1 MASLRKGKCYRKQV
15 RPYTR
20 TSKVKAKSFIKT
32 RPANRIVR
40 YNMGNSQKDFKYEVL
55 IVSKE
60 DIQIR
65 HNALE
70 SARLVVFRRLQK
82 LGNTNFYFQINV
94 FPHQILRENKML
106 SGARADRLQTGMSH
120 AFGKPM
126 GLAARVKKGKVILS
140 TKVDSENL
148 EAVKDAM
155 KKSIPRLPCRCSV
168 EIKKIDSS

>member
-1 MASLRKGKCYRKQV
+1 MASLRKGKCYRNLT
-15 RPYTR
+15 RPFTR
-20 TSKVKAKSFIKT
+20 TSKVKSKSYIKT

-40 YNMGNSQKDFKYEVL
+40 YSMGNPKRDFAYEVQL
-55 IVSKE
+55 ISK
-60 DIQIR
+60 DNLNIR

-82 LGNTNFYFQINV
+82 IGNANFYFQLNA

-126 GLAARVKKGKVILS
+126 GLAAVVRKGKVILS
-140 TKVDSENL
+140 TKVDPENL
-148 EAVKDAM
+148 ESAHC
-155 KKSIPRLPCRCSV
+155 LPW
-168 EIKKIDSS
+168 KN

>member
-1 MASLRKGKCYRKQV
+1 MASLRKGKCYRNLV

-20 TSKVKAKSFIKT
+20 TSKVKAKSYIKT

-40 YNMGNSQKDFKYEVL
+40 YNMGNNKGEFKYEVQV
-55 IVSKE
+55 ISKE

-82 LGNTNFYFQINV
+82 LGNMNFYFQLKV
-94 FPHQILRENKML
+94 YPHQILRENKML

-126 GLAARVKKGKVILS
+126 GLAAIVKKGKVIIS
-140 TKVDSENL
+140 ARVNPEHL
-148 EAVKDAM
+148 ESVKTAM
-155 KKSIPRLPCRCSV
+155 KTSLPRLPCKCLMEV
-168 EIKKIDSS
+168 KQIK